1 MDKPFVT
8 NDKLGRPIRD
18 LRISITDR
26 CNFRCFYCMPKELF
40 GSEHA
45 FVDRKLLLSFEEIER
60 VARIFLH
67 YHGIKK
73 IRITGGEPLIR
84 RNIERLIEALA
95 AHSELEDLSLTTNGS
110 LLTRSKAQA
119 LKDAGLKRLT
129 VSLDAL
135 DDRIFK
141 AINDVRFP
149 TATVL
154 EAIEHAETV
163 GLGPV
168 KVNMVVTRG
177 INESEILPMVRY
189 FHGTNVILR
198 FIEYMDVGN
207 SNDWKLD
214 KVVSAAEIANIV
226 QQEFPITPVGR
237 NYQSEVASRW
247 RYEDGEGELGIISS
261 VTEPFCGDCSRVR
274 LSAEGMMFTCLFAS
288 KGFDIRKLLRSDLD
302 DHGVADRVRA
312 VWRQRDDRYSEIRTE
327 QTSQMPKI
335 EMSYIGG

>member
-1 MDKPFVT
+1 MDKPFIT
-8 NDKLGRPIRD
+8 NDNLGRSMRD

-60 VARIFLH
+60 VARIFLR

-73 IRITGGEPLIR
+73 IRITGGEPLVR
-84 RNIERLIEALA
+84 RNIEHLIESLA
-95 AHSELEDLSLTTNGS
+95 AHDDLEDLSLTTNGS
-110 LLTRSKAQA
+110 LLNHSKAQA
-119 LKDAGLKRLT
+119 LKNAGLKRIT

-141 AINDVRFP
+141 VINDVRFP

-154 EAIEHAETV
+154 KAIEYAEAV

-168 KVNMVVTRG
+168 KVNMVVTKG
-177 INESEILPMVRY
+177 VNETEILPMVRH
-189 FHGTNVILR
+189 FHGSNVILR
-198 FIEYMDVGN
+198 FIEFMDVGN

-214 KVVSAAEIANIV
+214 KVISAKEIVNIIR
-226 QQEFPITPVGR
+226 QEYAISPINP
-237 NYQSEVASRW
+237 NYQSEVARRW
-247 RYEDGEGELGIISS
+247 RYDDGGGELGIITS
-261 VTEPFCGDCSRVR
+261 VTEPFCGSCSRVR
-274 LSAEGMMFTCLFAS
+274 LSAEGSMFTCLFAS
-288 KGFDIRKLLRSDLD
+288 KGVDLRGMLRSDMD
-302 DHGVADRVRA
+302 DHEIADRIRA

-327 QTSQMPKI
+327 QTSRMPKV

>member
-1 MDKPFVT
+1 M
-8 NDKLGRPIRD
+8 RD
-18 LRISITDR
+18 LRISVTDR
-26 CNFRCFYCMPKELF
+26 CNFRCFYCMPKALF

-60 VARIFLH
+60 VARIFLI
-67 YHGIKK
+67 YHGIRKV
-73 IRITGGEPLIR
+73 RITGGEPLVR
-84 RNIERLIEALA
+84 RNIERLIESLA

-119 LKDAGLKRLT
+119 LKDAGLKRVT

-135 DDRIFK
+135 DDKIFK

-154 EAIEHAETV
+154 EAIEHAEAV

-168 KVNMVVTRG
+168 KVNMVVTKG
-177 INESEILPMVRY
+177 INDSEILPMVRY
-189 FHGTNVILR
+189 FHGSKVVLR

-214 KVVSAAEIANIV
+214 KVISAAEIANIV
-226 QQEFPITPVGR
+226 SQEFSISPIDR
-237 NYQSEVASRW
+237 SYQSEVAARW
-247 RYEDGEGELGIISS
+247 RYDDGGGELGIISS

-288 KGFDIRKLLRSDLD
+288 EGFDLRKLLRSELS
-302 DHGVADRVRA
+302 DHEIADQLRS
-312 VWRQRDDRYSEIRTE
+312 VWRRRDDRYSQIRTA